1 MTLARPL
8 EAEIKVTRRSCGE
21 SAEVMN
27 TRNRL
32 KRRRLYY
39 LLAIVIAVFLGWLFS
54 TGIQFQPRRPMNL
67 SAWRETPWGGGV
79 TYVGQFVLQ
88 KGEST
93 DNGQIGVR
101 LVNITSK
108 PCPFATICLQPEAK
122 ASLRFY
128 RPADQSVICETT
140 LDSSSTS
147 YDARRVCAGLP
158 FTNID
163 VREINT
169 REDWAFIA
177 FFNLKDG

>member
-1 MTLARPL
+1 M
-8 EAEIKVTRRSCGE
+8 K
-21 SAEVMN
+21 
-27 TRNRL
+27 RL
-32 KRRRLYY
+32 RRRHYY
-39 LLAIVIAVFLGWLFS
+39 SLLAIAIAVFVAWFLS
-54 TGIQFQPRRPMNL
+54 TGLQFQPRRPMNL
-67 SAWRETPWGGGV
+67 SGWRETPWGEEV

-88 KGEST
+88 KCESI
-93 DNGQIGVR
+93 DNGKIGVR

-140 LDSSSTS
+140 LESSSTS

-158 FTNID
+158 FTNIN

-169 REDWAFIA
+169 REDWAFIS
-177 FFNLKDG
+177 FFNLKEG